1 MSKIVMTKQEFAH
14 LIHAKAAQEVME
26 GLVQLVNEMV
36 GKDDFKPE
44 IFLPVLIGIFSNLTD
59 DYNKEV
65 AKYIKEEDAGFAIE
79 DVFIKDV

>member
-1 MSKIVMTKQEFAH
+1 MTKQEFAN
-14 LIHAKAAQEVME
+14 LIHAKAAQEAVE
-26 GLVQLVNEMV
+26 CLVQLVNEMI

-44 IFLPVLIGIFSNLTD
+44 IFLPVLLGIFSNLTD

>member
-1 MSKIVMTKQEFAH
+1 MSKIVMTKQEFAN
-14 LIHAKAAQEVME
+14 LIHAKAAQEVVE
-26 GLVQLVNEMV
+26 SLVQMVNEMV

-44 IFLPVLIGIFSNLTD
+44 IFLPVLLGIFSKLTD

-79 DVFIKDV
+79 DIFIKDV

>member
-1 MSKIVMTKQEFAH
+1 MSKIVMTKKEFAN
-14 LIHAKAAQEVME
+14 LIHTKAAQEVME
-26 GLVQLVNEMV
+26 SLVQVVNEMV

-44 IFLPVLIGIFSNLTD
+44 IFLPVLLGIFSHLTD

>member
-1 MSKIVMTKQEFAH
+1 MSKIVMTKQEFAN

-26 GLVQLVNEMV
+26 SLVQLVNEMV

-44 IFLPVLIGIFSNLTD
+44 IFLPVLLGIFSHLTD

>member
-1 MSKIVMTKQEFAH
+1 MSKIVMTKQEFAN
-14 LIHAKAAQEVME
+14 LIHAKAAQEVVE
-26 GLVQLVNEMV
+26 SLVQMVNEMV

-44 IFLPVLIGIFSNLTD
+44 IFLPVLLGIFSKLTD

-65 AKYIKEEDAGFAIE
+65 AKYIKEEDAGFALE

>member
-1 MSKIVMTKQEFAH
+1 MSKIEMTKKDFAD
-14 LIHAKAAQEVME
+14 LIHAKAAQEAVE
-26 GLVQLVNEMV
+26 SLVQLVNEMV

-44 IFLPVLIGIFSNLTD
+44 IFLPVLLGIFSNLTD

-79 DVFIKDV
+79 DICIKDE

>member
-1 MSKIVMTKQEFAH
+1 MSKIVMTKQEFAN
-14 LIHAKAAQEVME
+14 LIHVKAAQEAVE
-26 GLVQLVNEMV
+26 SLVQLINEMI

-44 IFLPVLIGIFSNLTD
+44 IFLPVLLGIFSNLTD

>member
-1 MSKIVMTKQEFAH
+1 MTKQEFAK
-14 LIHAKAAQEVME
+14 LIHAKAAQEVVE

>member
-1 MSKIVMTKQEFAH
+1 MSKIVMTKQEFAN
-14 LIHAKAAQEVME
+14 LIHAKAAQEVVE
-26 GLVQLVNEMV
+26 SLVQLINEMI

-44 IFLPVLIGIFSNLTD
+44 IFLPVLLGIFSKLTD

>member
-1 MSKIVMTKQEFAH
+1 MSKIVMTKQEFAK
-14 LIHAKAAQEVME
+14 LIHAKAAQEVVE
-26 GLVQLVNEMV
+26 GLVQMVNEMV

-44 IFLPVLIGIFSNLTD
+44 IFLPVLLGIFSNLTD

>member
-1 MSKIVMTKQEFAH
+1 MSKIVMTKKEFAN
-14 LIHAKAAQEVME
+14 LIHTKAAQEVVE
-26 GLVQLVNEMV
+26 SLVQLVNEMV
-36 GKDDFKPE
+36 SKDDFKPE
-44 IFLPVLIGIFSNLTD
+44 IFLPVLLGIFSNLTD

>member
-1 MSKIVMTKQEFAH
+1 MTKQEFAK
-14 LIHAKAAQEVME
+14 LIHTKAAQEVVE
-26 GLVQLVNEMV
+26 SLVQLVNEMV

-44 IFLPVLIGIFSNLTD
+44 IFLPVLLGIFSNLTD

-65 AKYIKEEDAGFAIE
+65 AKHIKEEDAGFAIE

>member
-1 MSKIVMTKQEFAH
+1 MSKIVMTKQEFAK
-14 LIHAKAAQEVME
+14 LIHTKAAQEVVE
-26 GLVQLVNEMV
+26 SLVQLVNEMV

-44 IFLPVLIGIFSNLTD
+44 IFLPVLLGIFSNLTD

>member
-1 MSKIVMTKQEFAH
+1 MTKQEFAN
-14 LIHAKAAQEVME
+14 LIHAKAAQEVVE
-26 GLVQLVNEMV
+26 SLVQLINEMI

-44 IFLPVLIGIFSNLTD
+44 IFLPVLLGIFSNLTD

>member
-1 MSKIVMTKQEFAH
+1 MSKIVMTKKEFAN
-14 LIHAKAAQEVME
+14 LIHTKAAQEVIE
-26 GLVQLVNEMV
+26 SLVQMVNEMV

-44 IFLPVLIGIFSNLTD
+44 IFLPVLLGIFSNLTD

-79 DVFIKDV
+79 DVFIKDE

>member
-1 MSKIVMTKQEFAH
+1 MSKIVMTKQEFAN
-14 LIHAKAAQEVME
+14 LIHAKAAQEVVE
-26 GLVQLVNEMV
+26 SLVQFVNEMV

-44 IFLPVLIGIFSNLTD
+44 IFLPVLLGIFSNLTD

-65 AKYIKEEDAGFAIE
+65 AKYIKEEDAGFALE

>member
-1 MSKIVMTKQEFAH
+1 MSKIVMTKKEFAA
-14 LIHAKAAQEVME
+14 LIHVKAAQEAVE
-26 GLVQLVNEMV
+26 CLVQIVNEMI

-44 IFLPVLIGIFSNLTD
+44 IFLPVLLGIFSNLTD

>member
-1 MSKIVMTKQEFAH
+1 MSKIVMTKQEFAN
-14 LIHAKAAQEVME
+14 LIHTKAAQEVVE
-26 GLVQLVNEMV
+26 SLVQLINEMI

-44 IFLPVLIGIFSNLTD
+44 IFLPVLLGIFSNLTD

>member
-1 MSKIVMTKQEFAH
+1 MSKIVMTKQEFAK
-14 LIHAKAAQEVME
+14 LIHAKAAQEVVE
-26 GLVQLVNEMV
+26 SLVKLVDEMV

-44 IFLPVLIGIFSNLTD
+44 IFLPVLLGIFSNLTD

-65 AKYIKEEDAGFAIE
+65 AKYIKEEDAGFALE

>member
-1 MSKIVMTKQEFAH
+1 MSKIVMTKKDFAD
-14 LIHAKAAQEVME
+14 LISAKAAQEAIE
-26 GLVQLVNEMV
+26 SLVQVVDEMV

-44 IFLPVLIGIFSNLTD
+44 IFLPVLLGIFSNLTD

-79 DVFIKDV
+79 DVFIKDE

>member
-1 MSKIVMTKQEFAH
+1 MSKIVMTKQEFAK

-36 GKDDFKPE
+36 SKDDFKPE
-44 IFLPVLIGIFSNLTD
+44 IFLPVLLGIFSNLTD

>member
-1 MSKIVMTKQEFAH
+1 MSKIVMTKQEFAN
-14 LIHAKAAQEVME
+14 LIHTKAAQEVVE
-26 GLVQLVNEMV
+26 SLVQLVNEMV

-44 IFLPVLIGIFSNLTD
+44 IFLPVLLGIFSNLTD

-65 AKYIKEEDAGFAIE
+65 AKHIKEEDAGFALE

>member
-1 MSKIVMTKQEFAH
+1 MSKIVMTKKEFAN
-14 LIHAKAAQEVME
+14 LIHTKAAQEVIE

-36 GKDDFKPE
+36 SKDDFKPE

>member
-1 MSKIVMTKQEFAH
+1 MSKIVMTKQESAK

-36 GKDDFKPE
+36 SKDDFKPE